1 MDNELEKENSQ
12 NQDDE
17 LESLLNSS
25 TDEDA
30 SASSDEEML
39 TPEQVK
45 ALKEELKKKDSL
57 NKQLIARIYKMKEA
71 KSKVVQP
78 QDDKDFQKKIE
89 FAIFHGKDLTKEEM
103 EEVFSYAKAKN
114 ISYDEALK
122 SPVIST
128 YLEKSR
134 EQRKAEQAQ
143 VDIES
148 GKSDIEKK
156 YTPEQLR
163 SMSLEELKK
172 IIPK

>member
-1 MDNELEKENSQ
+1 MEKELEKENSQ

-17 LESLLNSS
+17 LESLIESS
-25 TDEDA
+25 ADEEA
-30 SASSDEEML
+30 STSSDDSTSVETLEER
-39 TPEQVK
+39 
-45 ALKEELKKKDSL
+45 LKKLESV
-57 NKQLIARIYKMKEA
+57 NKQLYARLQKMKEA
-71 KSKVVQP
+71 KPKVVEP
-78 QDDKDFQKKIE
+78 QDDKDFKKKIE
-89 FAIFHGKDLTKEEM
+89 FAIFYGKDLTKEEM
-103 EEVFSYAKAKN
+103 EEVFAYAKAKN

-143 VDIES
+143 VDVES

>member
-1 MDNELEKENSQ
+1 MNDELEKENSQ

-17 LESLLNSS
+17 LESLIKSS
-25 TDEDA
+25 ADEEA
-30 SASSDEEML
+30 STSSDDSTNVETLEER
-39 TPEQVK
+39 
-45 ALKEELKKKDSL
+45 LKKL
-57 NKQLIARIYKMKEA
+57 EGVNKQLYARLQKMKEA
-71 KSKVVQP
+71 KPKVVQP
-78 QDDKDFQKKIE
+78 QDDEDFKKKIE

-103 EEVFSYAKAKN
+103 EEVFAYAKAKN
-114 ISYDEALK
+114 ISYEEALK
-122 SPVIST
+122 SPVISV

-143 VDIES
+143 VDVES

>member
-1 MDNELEKENSQ
+1 MDNEIEKENSQ
-12 NQDDE
+12 NQDNE
-17 LESLLNSS
+17 LESLINSS
-25 TDEDA
+25 ADEEA
-30 SASSDEEML
+30 STSSDEEVL
-39 TPEQVK
+39 TPEEVK

-57 NKQLIARIYKMKEA
+57 NKQLAARLYKMKEA
-71 KSKVVQP
+71 KTKVVES
-78 QDDKDFQKKIE
+78 QDDTEFKKKIE
-89 FAIFHGKDLTKEEM
+89 FAVYHGKDLTKEEM
-103 EEVFSYAKAKN
+103 EEVFAYAKAKN
-114 ISYDEALK
+114 ISYDDALK

-143 VDIES
+143 VDVES
-148 GKSDIEKK
+148 GKSDVERK

>member
-17 LESLLNSS
+17 LESLIDSS
-25 TDEDA
+25 ADEEA
-30 SASSDEEML
+30 STSSDDSTNVETLEEK
-39 TPEQVK
+39 VK
-45 ALKEELKKKDSL
+45 KLESI
-57 NKQLIARIYKMKEA
+57 NKQLYARLQKMKEA
-71 KSKVVQP
+71 KPKVVEP
-78 QDDKDFQKKIE
+78 QDDEFKKKIE

-103 EEVFSYAKAKN
+103 EEVFAYAKAKN
-114 ISYDEALK
+114 ISYEEALK

-143 VDIES
+143 VDVES

>member
-1 MDNELEKENSQ
+1 MNEELEKENSQ

-17 LESLLNSS
+17 LESLINSS
-25 TDEDA
+25 TDEEA
-30 SASSDEEML
+30 SASSDDSMSVETLEEK
-39 TPEQVK
+39 VK
-45 ALKEELKKKDSL
+45 KLESI
-57 NKQLIARIYKMKEA
+57 NKQLYARLQKIKEA
-71 KSKVVQP
+71 KTKVVKP
-78 QDDKDFQKKIE
+78 QEDDEFKKKIE

-103 EEVFSYAKAKN
+103 EEVFAYAKAKN
-114 ISYDEALK
+114 ISYEEALK

-134 EQRKAEQAQ
+134 EQRRAEQAQ
-143 VDIES
+143 VDVES

-163 SMSLEELKK
+163 SMSLEDLKK

>member
-1 MDNELEKENSQ
+1 MDNELEKENSL

-17 LESLLNSS
+17 LESLIDSS
-25 TDEDA
+25 ADEEA
-30 SASSDEEML
+30 STSSDDSTNVETLEEK
-39 TPEQVK
+39 VK
-45 ALKEELKKKDSL
+45 KLESI
-57 NKQLIARIYKMKEA
+57 NKQLYARLQKMKEA
-71 KSKVVQP
+71 KPKVVEP
-78 QDDKDFQKKIE
+78 QDDEFKKKIE

-103 EEVFSYAKAKN
+103 EEVFAYAKAKN
-114 ISYDEALK
+114 ISYEEALK

-143 VDIES
+143 VDVES

>member
-1 MDNELEKENSQ
+1 MNNELEKENSQ

-17 LESLLNSS
+17 LESLINSS
-25 TDEDA
+25 ADEDA
-30 SASSDEEML
+30 SASSDDSTNVETLEER
-39 TPEQVK
+39 VK
-45 ALKEELKKKDSL
+45 KLESI
-57 NKQLIARIYKMKEA
+57 NKQLYARLQKMKEA
-71 KSKVVQP
+71 KPKVVQP
-78 QDDKDFQKKIE
+78 QDDEDFKKKIE

-103 EEVFSYAKAKN
+103 EEVFAYAKAKN
-114 ISYDEALK
+114 ISYEEALK

-143 VDIES
+143 VDVES
-148 GKSDIEKK
+148 GKSDIERK

>member
-1 MDNELEKENSQ
+1 MNEELEKENSQ

-17 LESLLNSS
+17 LESLIESS
-25 TDEDA
+25 ADEEA
-30 SASSDEEML
+30 SVSSDDSTKVETLEEK
-39 TPEQVK
+39 VK
-45 ALKEELKKKDSL
+45 KLESI
-57 NKQLIARIYKMKEA
+57 NRQLYARLQKMKGV
-71 KSKVVQP
+71 KSKVVEP
-78 QDDKDFQKKIE
+78 QEDKDFKKKIE
-89 FAIFHGKDLTKEEM
+89 FAIFYGKDLTKEEM
-103 EEVFSYAKAKN
+103 EEVFAYAKAKN
-114 ISYDEALK
+114 ISYEEALK

-143 VDIES
+143 VDVES
-148 GKSDIEKK
+148 GKSDIERK